1 MTGTAVAELRES
13 AIAAAR
19 TGGEVLLGKLA
30 RGTRTVDR
38 KGAQDFVT
46 DADRAS
52 QRAIVDFLRAR
63 HPDHA
68 FLAEEGLEI
77 EAERSPLWVIDPL
90 DGTTN
95 FIHGYPCFSVSV
107 AVMHEGRVVAGA
119 VHDPTRDE
127 MFDAGRDAGA
137 LCNGVR
143 LRVSGI
149 TDLAD
154 ALLVTGFPF
163 REPERLEEF
172 LADFTGLFRRV
183 SGIRRDGSAALNLC
197 YVAAGR
203 LDGFWERGLSP
214 WDVAAGSLL
223 VEEAGGAVTDPDG
236 AADHLATG
244 HIVAANPHLH
254 PLILEILARNPFRRP
269 GEGLHGAG

>member
-1 MTGTAVAELRES
+1 MTETPVIDLRQS

-19 TGGEVLLGKLA
+19 RGGEVLLRKMGEA
-30 RGTRTVDR
+30 GRSIDR

-52 QRAIVDFLRAR
+52 QKAIVEFLQRR

-68 FLAEEGLEI
+68 IRAEEGLEI
-77 EAERSPLWVIDPL
+77 EAADRPLWVIDPL

-107 AVMHEGRVVAGA
+107 AVMREGRVMAGA

-127 MFDAGRDAGA
+127 MFDAARGAGA
-137 LCNGVR
+137 GMNGGP
-143 LRVSGI
+143 LRVSGV
-149 TDLAD
+149 TDLTD

-163 REPERLEEF
+163 REPDRLEEF
-172 LADFTGLFRRV
+172 LADFTGLFREV
-183 SGIRRDGSAALNLC
+183 SGIRRDGSAALNLS
-197 YVAAGR
+197 YIAAGR
-203 LDGFWERGLSP
+203 LDGFWERGLSL

-223 VEEAGGAVTDPDG
+223 VEEAGGILSDLRGSST
-236 AADHLATG
+236 HLATG
-244 HIVAANPHLH
+244 DIVAANPHLH
-254 PLILEILARNPFRRP
+254 RAMLKILARNPVRRMDRDAP
-269 GEGLHGAG
+269 GTR